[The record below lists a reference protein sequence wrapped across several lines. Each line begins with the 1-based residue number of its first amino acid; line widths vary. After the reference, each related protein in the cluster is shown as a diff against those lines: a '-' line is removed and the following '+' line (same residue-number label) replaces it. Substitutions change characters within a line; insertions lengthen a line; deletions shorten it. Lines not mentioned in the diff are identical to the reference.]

1 MSEFPSS
8 PLPHFRL
15 VGIRPNGNRMVMMT
29 GMSLGQANAALDE
42 LNAGEPFAWLKVEAE
57 PDRVPGL

>member
-1 MSEFPSS
+1 MSEIHSS
-8 PLPHFRL
+8 PQPHFQL
-15 VGIRPNGNRMVMMT
+15 VGIRPNGISTVMMT
-29 GMSLGQANAALDE
+29 GMSLGQANDALDE